1 MPKLRGHAQS
11 LQTRL
16 SGGDDEAG
24 NESAFDSELSI
35 LRDIFRLLPTGVTVQ
50 DEHGEFLLVN
60 EAAAALLQM
69 AAAAP
74 AASQLSECRDT
85 CLELLRIGNP
95 AVVEESFND
104 GRTKQV
110 FLTSHRPVRIAERN
124 LLISSST
131 DITEQKAFEDS
142 LFRSAYYDEL
152 TGLPTRRVIE
162 HRVNDLLK
170 RDSAP
175 GHFALAFLDVD
186 NFKHIN
192 DYYGHA
198 VGDALLVEMAKRLGL
213 DLRESDILSRISGD
227 EFMLLLNPIQSE
239 SEVAEFIH
247 FILQRM
253 KAPFFIDESEIFAST
268 SIGVS
273 LYPEHG
279 RSYDMLRQ
287 NADIAMYRVKNGSK
301 GAAAFFDASMEREA
315 LARMKIEQSL
325 RLAILE
331 KRFCCA
337 FQAKVDIR
345 TEDVKGIEAL
355 VRLRDDE
362 GVIQAPGT
370 FINLATELGLIDEL
384 THLVLAEIVKSIDL
398 INETFGPDTTISI
411 NVAAKQ
417 AGNPE
422 FMRPFAEALE
432 ATGFPKRFMIEVT
445 EDAFVT
451 KTHFQDEILP
461 IFRKLGVGI
470 SIDDFGIG
478 YSSLS
483 ALADITADEIKID
496 RSFIT
501 DIHQRPRS
509 QGILRAIEVLERG
522 ARHDRDCRRR
532 RDFRGT
538 RVQLN

>member
-1 MPKLRGHAQS
+1 
-11 LQTRL
+11 
-16 SGGDDEAG
+16 
-24 NESAFDSELSI
+24 
-35 LRDIFRLLPTGVTVQ
+35 
-50 DEHGEFLLVN
+50 
-60 EAAAALLQM
+60 
-69 AAAAP
+69 
-74 AASQLSECRDT
+74 
-85 CLELLRIGNP
+85 
-95 AVVEESFND
+95 
-104 GRTKQV
+104 
-110 FLTSHRPVRIAERN
+110 
-124 LLISSST
+124 
-131 DITEQKAFEDS
+131 
-142 LFRSAYYDEL
+142 
-152 TGLPTRRVIE
+152 
-162 HRVNDLLK
+162 
-170 RDSAP
+170 
-175 GHFALAFLDVD
+175 
-186 NFKHIN
+186 
-192 DYYGHA
+192 
-198 VGDALLVEMAKRLGL
+198 
-213 DLRESDILSRISGD
+213 
-227 EFMLLLNPIQSE
+227 
-239 SEVAEFIH
+239 
-247 FILQRM
+247 
-253 KAPFFIDESEIFAST
+253 
-268 SIGVS
+268 
-273 LYPEHG
+273 
-279 RSYDMLRQ
+279 MLRQ

-337 FQAKVDIR
+337 FQPKVDIR
-345 TEDVKGIEAL
+345 TQEIKGIEAL

-422 FMRPFAEALE
+422 FMRPFAEAIE

-461 IFRKLGVGI
+461 IFRKLGVSI

-501 DIHQRPRS
+501 DIHKRPRS
-509 QGILRAIEVLERG
+509 QGILRAIESLSEALGMTVIAEGHRNLRGTGLSAGRDQDPLRPGLLLLEADLPGRPQAGDPARQRG
-522 ARHDRDCRRR
+522 ARQPRQPPGAGNPPGLFARRR
-532 RDFRGT
+532 LSPLTDGTPAADRRLISAGSTAEAAEYRFTLRSLPAEQAIKPWVTGFPNGLWHLRIVCMSPGRRENARSVSPHAGHEGPNRSHRATPCRDDPRPGAVADALRRRCWLRRFSSAPS
-538 RVQLN
+538 